1 MTKRKR
7 RHVNPEYVF
16 SEAEM
21 HAIHDAIV
29 DRTILLGDTAL
40 TVWKMVMQRT
50 SLTHDDLA
58 NLDASLIPTIPEQ
71 QFVQMVS
78 WIVKRIELQLPNAP
92 QEQRDKA
99 AIPLV
104 FLWMQSTPPTHQ
116 HTSPT
121 PTYLPKE
128 A

>member
-1 MTKRKR
+1 MKRKR
-7 RHVNPEYVF
+7 RHISPEYVF
-16 SEAEM
+16 SEVEM
-21 HAIHDAIV
+21 HAIHDAIM
-29 DRTILLGDTAL
+29 DRTIQLGDTAL

-50 SLTHDDLA
+50 SLTHDDLTD
-58 NLDASLIPTIPEQ
+58 LDPFRIPTIPEQ
-71 QFVQMVS
+71 QFVQMVG

-116 HTSPT
+116 HTASV
-121 PTYLPKE
+121 PTYQPKE
-128 A
+128 V